1 MIHYIFYRVELKA
14 TQIMYNVS
22 IVSVYR
28 DQVWEGS
35 EAVSF
40 LKKHNCKVSLNYF
53 KQAPMEDELIGIL
66 NQADGLITSSFP
78 YSERV
83 LSTVSRLKVI
93 ARTGVGFDAIDV
105 DAATENGICV
115 TITPGANSDS
125 VADHVI
131 GLMLSLARYI
141 PRGDRDIRSG
151 HWLPQVGIEVSRKTL
166 GIIGLGSIGKC
177 VARRGT
183 GFEMKLLAYDLY
195 QDTIFAAEHDIV
207 YLPLDGLLAKS
218 DFVSVHLPLL
228 PETVGL
234 LGERELKLMKPTAY
248 LINTARG
255 GIVDEDS
262 LIKVLRGG
270 RIAGAGLDV
279 FSVEPLDQSPL
290 SSMDQVVLSP
300 HVAGVTEESWAR
312 MAFQSAENIIQVFQ
326 EQKPFGLVNQQVFQD
341 KR

>member
-1 MIHYIFYRVELKA
+1 
-14 TQIMYNVS
+14 
-22 IVSVYR
+22 
-28 DQVWEGS
+28 
-35 EAVSF
+35 
-40 LKKHNCKVSLNYF
+40 
-53 KQAPMEDELIGIL
+53 
-66 NQADGLITSSFP
+66 
-78 YSERV
+78 
-83 LSTVSRLKVI
+83 
-93 ARTGVGFDAIDV
+93 
-105 DAATENGICV
+105 
-115 TITPGANSDS
+115 
-125 VADHVI
+125 
-131 GLMLSLARYI
+131 
-141 PRGDRDIRSG
+141 
-151 HWLPQVGIEVSRKTL
+151 
-166 GIIGLGSIGKC
+166 
-177 VARRGT
+177 
-183 GFEMKLLAYDLY
+183 MKLLAYDLY

-279 FSVEPLDQSPL
+279 FSVEPLDQ
-290 SSMDQVVLSP
+290 VVLSP